1 LCWCVRAQQALIQR
15 RTGECPL
22 AHISGIRRPPLRR
35 CPARSWCDGSPLGS
49 RFSVC
54 SQAFLVAYV
63 HISCFVHRT
72 AAFGW
77 AGSGGAFS
85 LSARGAP
92 ASCQCFARLRRGPGA
107 RSRFFCT
114 LLQRLPAALLAAAR
128 GRGWPIPGAAQRRQ
142 RPAPRPLH
150 SWATRTHAA
159 LLMAAHSWAT
169 RAHAASRGAQAVG
182 RGTCPGSMPRGEAT
196 PQRAPQN
203 CHGTQQHT
211 AGRSGPAA

>member
-1 LCWCVRAQQALIQR
+1 MCWCVRAQQGLIQR

-63 HISCFVHRT
+63 QISCFVRRT
-72 AAFGW
+72 AALGW

-85 LSARGAP
+85 LSARGLP

-107 RSRFFCT
+107 RGRFFCT
-114 LLQRLPAALLAAAR
+114 FSGVCLLCCSQQPRVGGGPYRALHSTGSALLHGRCTAR
-128 GRGWPIPGAAQRRQ
+128 
-142 RPAPRPLH
+142 PRARMLPCSCPL
-150 SWATRTHAA
+150 
-159 LLMAAHSWAT
+159 HSWAT
-169 RAHAASRGAQAVG
+169 RAHAAS
-182 RGTCPGSMPRGEAT
+182 
-196 PQRAPQN
+196 
-203 CHGTQQHT
+203 
-211 AGRSGPAA
+211 